1 MKKTGKSTKFICLLS
16 LCVLLLLG
24 SASSGLAAKTYT
36 INCVSAWPKG
46 AFFVKNFITS
56 FIDEVQKVAD
66 QKYPGELKMK
76 YKGGPEII
84 TANEQIIAVGK
95 GMVDL
100 VYGSPS
106 YYLSKMPELDILHM
120 TEKLPWEEK
129 AAGLYDY
136 LDKLHN
142 QKTNTHF
149 LARNGLGIEY
159 NLFLTKPIKKLE
171 DIKGMKIRV
180 NPSTVPIIKSL
191 GAVPIQM
198 PPSDL
203 FTALERG
210 VVQGQVMPS
219 YVLRPFGLVKVT
231 KYMVFPGMF
240 DSPNSIVVN
249 LDKWKKLPKHL
260 RDLLTDQADIH
271 TRQFVKFN
279 KDVEKKE
286 LAHYKEQGMVFINLS
301 PEEAARFKKITR
313 EAFTKRVM
321 DKAPVETKKI
331 LEYITK

>member
-1 MKKTGKSTKFICLLS
+1 MKKTGKSTKVLCLLS
-16 LCVLLLLG
+16 LCLFLLLG

-46 AFFVKNFITS
+46 AFFVKYFITN
-56 FIDEVQKVAD
+56 FIDEVQKAAD

-76 YKGGPEII
+76 YKGGPEIV
-84 TANEQIIAVGK
+84 TANEQIVAVGK

-100 VYGSPS
+100 IYGSPS

-159 NLFLTKPIKKLE
+159 NLFLNKPIKKLE

-180 NPSTVPIIKSL
+180 NPSTVPMMKAL

-240 DSPNSIVVN
+240 DSPNTLIVN
-249 LDKWKKLPKHL
+249 LDTWKKLPKHL
-260 RDLLTDQADIH
+260 QELMTEQADIH
-271 TRQFVKFN
+271 TRQFIKFN

-286 LAHYKEQGMVFINLS
+286 LALYKEKGMVFINLS
-301 PEEAARFKKITR
+301 PEEAAKFKKLTR
-313 EAFTKRVM
+313 AAFIKRTM

-331 LEYITK
+331 LEYIIK